1 MAEHLLAPQGST
13 SEIVRVEW
21 GVMDDDCR
29 VTECPNGHDA
39 REHQATHGGGAGHP
53 GDYPHYRL
61 VTNRCSGGHYP

>member
-29 VTECPNGHDA
+29 VTECPNGHVA
-39 REHQATHGGGAGHP
+39 GEHQATRGGV
-53 GDYPHYRL
+53 L
-61 VTNRCSGGHYP
+61 VIRETIRTIGW